1 METVNFS
8 MLSGFTDLAYDGTLT
23 FAGALKRFF
32 IETDKNG
39 NNIGISKNCNET
51 TRLSY
56 LNKYANRILPV
67 IEKRL
72 GAQKPLHSYT
82 GEDLEGILHQLDSG
96 NHYRDSTMLHYR
108 YLLWSVYRAGFRHGL
123 YGDRIFW
130 DDLTELD
137 LTEEEN
143 LIKAKTRIRK
153 SFTIEEEV
161 KIAEWFQNLSPD
173 AVSGEE
179 IGLAIM
185 FFLGVRDNEACG
197 ANFSCFHE
205 LEAHPGTYVFDM
217 LQTTKIG
224 SSAVKSGGKTGN
236 APRVLPVN
244 PVLFDFIIKRK
255 HWIADRIK
263 DGEVS
268 FPEGVTSVDGLHVV
282 CHGSEL
288 MARSTTSHLCRA
300 GKELFARIGIDRSEI
315 ILLQQILISHEFK
328 DLKIDEDDPT
338 PYLFRRNRAT
348 RLYHLGFLPAEIQYW
363 MGHEIEDPNITRNSF
378 SNHVVLF
385 HLAKKAESDPIN
397 HVFAM
402 LRNFADGGQQQSGS
416 TNCAVSLIIDKGGTN
431 GSEYVI
437 HLHPDEPSQEV
448 TVSIDCGGASF
459 AIRVLEDILPHK
471 YENVCDITGQQ
482 NGVFKKYLER
492 KGTANR

>member
-1 METVNFS
+1 METVNYS

-72 GAQKPLHSYT
+72 GVQKPLHSYT

-123 YGDRIFW
+123 YSDRIFW

-161 KIAEWFQNLSPD
+161 KIAEWFQSLSPD

-185 FFLGVRDNEACG
+185 KHAGQISPAFTSWRLIPAHMFLICCKR
-197 ANFSCFHE
+197 
-205 LEAHPGTYVFDM
+205 
-217 LQTTKIG
+217 Q
-224 SSAVKSGGKTGN
+224 KSG
-236 APRVLPVN
+236 AVL
-244 PVLFDFIIKRK
+244 
-255 HWIADRIK
+255 
-263 DGEVS
+263 
-268 FPEGVTSVDGLHVV
+268 
-282 CHGSEL
+282 
-288 MARSTTSHLCRA
+288 
-300 GKELFARIGIDRSEI
+300 
-315 ILLQQILISHEFK
+315 
-328 DLKIDEDDPT
+328 
-338 PYLFRRNRAT
+338 
-348 RLYHLGFLPAEIQYW
+348 
-363 MGHEIEDPNITRNSF
+363 
-378 SNHVVLF
+378 
-385 HLAKKAESDPIN
+385 
-397 HVFAM
+397 
-402 LRNFADGGQQQSGS
+402 
-416 TNCAVSLIIDKGGTN
+416 
-431 GSEYVI
+431 
-437 HLHPDEPSQEV
+437 
-448 TVSIDCGGASF
+448 
-459 AIRVLEDILPHK
+459 
-471 YENVCDITGQQ
+471 
-482 NGVFKKYLER
+482 
-492 KGTANR
+492 